1 MNLLEITFD
10 LSKIGLDGINV
21 AIIGYVVVFAVL
33 FLLFFVFNSLSKV
46 LTYRA
51 KQKCK
56 EKGREDCA
64 KSKNFT
70 PSGDINAAISMALY
84 MYFNELHD
92 EESGVLTVKR
102 ISRRYSPWSSKIY
115 SVMGNNIRK

>member
-33 FLLFFVFNSLSKV
+33 FALYILFNILSKV
-46 LTYRA
+46 LIYRA

-70 PSGDINAAISMALY
+70 PSGDINAALSMALY

-102 ISRRYSPWSSKIY
+102 ISRRYSPWNSKIY